1 MTPRIQGGRPA
12 PSDFV
17 FTVTLGFQMSPS
29 EICAVGDV
37 LGPYVWFTDGTD
49 PDTLLCW
56 VDEGTIDV
64 TFPGG
69 FSAWWSSLLAALGD
83 LGASAS
89 A

>member
-1 MTPRIQGGRPA
+1 MTPRIQGGRPD

-17 FTVTLGFQMSPS
+17 FTVSLTPEMGTA
-29 EICAVGDV
+29 EVCGVGDV
-37 LGPYVWFTDGTD
+37 LGPYVWFTDGND

-56 VDEGTIDV
+56 TDEGTIDA

-69 FSAWWSSLLAALGD
+69 MSAWWASLCTALTD

-89 A
+89 T